1 VSQITVF
8 SVPNWH
14 RSAMPLLNSGG
25 ERCALRP
32 GTYTVGGNGR
42 DALPIPSLEWCS
54 PVATITVPSSGPS
67 TIQRITASIVVRL
80 DQEPLGIAPK
90 ELYDEAQIEFEGCH
104 LTFATDNAGSAMV
117 ASASNSGEHERP
129 LRTAPTATTVESTV
143 RARIVKVKS
152 GEAIEL
158 GNYKV
163 VVGRD
168 ASCDFVVS
176 GMGVSR
182 RHFSVTPVQGGYL
195 LRDESANGTLING
208 SRVSGTYLLG
218 HGDMLRLDEEDLRF
232 ELEGAAPRA
241 QTEAAAP
248 TAILD
253 MSRIRRE
260 IAEGTKR
267 DSAPTALAAN
277 LEIVRGPYAGASFPI
292 DRPVCSIGRG
302 PQCDVRVRDESVS
315 TSHATLL
322 RKGAAWFVVDLRSAN
337 GTFVDGLRVA
347 GERQLTPGARLK
359 LGSVEMVFRSLN
371 ADVEAP
377 MAKRKTSWL
386 STLLRPFRR
395 AAPSAESD

>member
-1 VSQITVF
+1 
-8 SVPNWH
+8 
-14 RSAMPLLNSGG
+14 MPLLNSGG
-25 ERCALRP
+25 ERCALRT
-32 GTYTVGGNGR
+32 GTYTVGGHGA
-42 DALPIPSLEWCS
+42 DALPIASIEWRS
-54 PVATITVPSSGPS
+54 PVATIVVPSSGPS
-67 TIQRITASIVVRL
+67 TIQRLSASVVVRL
-80 DQEPLGIAPK
+80 DHVPLGVAPK
-90 ELYDEAQIEFEGCH
+90 ELHDGARIEFEGCD
-104 LTFATDNAGSAMV
+104 LTFNTDNGGGAMIT
-117 ASASNSGEHERP
+117 SASNGMESDESA
-129 LRTAPTATTVESTV
+129 LRAEPAGTNVETTV
-143 RARIVKVKS
+143 RARIVKLS
-152 GEAIEL
+152 TGDAIEL
-158 GNYKV
+158 GNYRV

-218 HGDMLRLDEEDLRF
+218 HGDVLRLDDEDLRF
-232 ELEGAAPRA
+232 ELEGVAPPPP
-241 QTEAAAP
+241 TEAAAP

-260 IAEGTKR
+260 LAANGKR
-267 DSAPTALAAN
+267 DVPATPLAAN

-322 RKGAAWFVVDLRSAN
+322 RKGASWFVVDLRSAN

-347 GERQLTPGARLK
+347 GERELTPGSRLK
-359 LGSVEMVFRSLN
+359 LGSVEMVFRSLT
-371 ADVEAP
+371 AGVEAP
-377 MAKRKTSWL
+377 AVKRKTSWL
-386 STLLRPFRR
+386 NALLKPFRR
-395 AAPSAESD
+395 PVPAAQSD